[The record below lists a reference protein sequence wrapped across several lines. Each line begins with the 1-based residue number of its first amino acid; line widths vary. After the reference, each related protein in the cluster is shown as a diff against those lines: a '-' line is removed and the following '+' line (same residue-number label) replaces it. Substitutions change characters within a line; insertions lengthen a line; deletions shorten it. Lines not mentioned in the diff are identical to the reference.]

1 MRYGKGAWLVTGG
14 AGFIGSH
21 VVDAVLFEEA
31 GSVVALDNFLS
42 GRRDNLSHVRD
53 ERFHLVEGDYGD
65 GALLDRLFAEFRFTH
80 VLHVGAV
87 AGYARG
93 AENPERCLR
102 DNVIG
107 TYTLLEK
114 AKERAAASFVYA
126 SSSGIYGDGD
136 ILPMKE
142 GAPDRP
148 RAVYTVSKQAAE
160 NLCLTFSKLY
170 GLNAVSLR
178 FNNAYGPRERG
189 DEYTGVVARFLRSA
203 LSGEPLTVMGTGD
216 ETRDFIYVTDL
227 AKGVVSASAAKGA
240 GGHVINLGSGI
251 ETRVADLAEKVL
263 NVTGRRREGMIR
275 NAPALPDRVR
285 RKYTSVEKAERLL
298 GFRAETSLD
307 EGLRRTAA
315 WMAEA
320 LALKPQRGEAG

>member
-1 MRYGKGAWLVTGG
+1 MRLDRGAWLVTGG

-21 VVDAVLFEEA
+21 VVDAALLEDA
-31 GSVVALDNFLS
+31 GAVVALDNLLS
-42 GRRDNLSHVRD
+42 GRRDNLSHIRD
-53 ERFHLVEGDYGD
+53 ERFRFVEGDYGD
-65 GALLDRLFAEFRFTH
+65 GPLLDRLFAEFRFTH

-102 DNVIG
+102 GNVIG

-114 AKERAAASFVYA
+114 AKKRGVVSFVYA

-136 ILPMKE
+136 ILPIKE

-160 NLCLTFSKLY
+160 NLCLTFNKLH
-170 GLNAVSLR
+170 GVNAVSLR

-189 DEYTGVVARFLRSA
+189 DEYTGVAARFLRNA

-227 AKGVVSASAAKGA
+227 AKAVVMAAKADGL
-240 GGHVINLGSGI
+240 GGEIVNIGGGV
-251 ETRVADLAEKVL
+251 ETRIAGLAERIL
-263 NVTGRRREGMIR
+263 DITGRRREGMIKS
-275 NAPALPDRVR
+275 APPLPDRVK
-285 RKYTSVEKAERLL
+285 RKSTSVEKAERTL
-298 GFRAETSLD
+298 GFRAEISLD

-320 LALKPQRGEAG
+320 LALTPQKGEAG